1 MHIAGAIHVEL
12 ADVAA
17 AGEAVGLD
25 AETARFVVHL
35 RTESELAAVVD
46 GDGSIDP
53 VAIGATVLDFHGCL
67 HLRYFHSRVRFPS
80 DIYRITGRLDIPPA
94 NRTIHIYNTNADRMP
109 IGCR

>member
-25 AETARFVVHL
+25 AETARLVVHL
-35 RTESELAAVVD
+35 RHESKLAAVVD

-53 VAIGATVLDFHGCL
+53 VAVGAAPLNLYGCL
-67 HLRYFHSRVRFPS
+67 HLRYFPSRVRFPS

-94 NRTIHIYNTNADRMP
+94 NRTIHIYNTNADVMP
-109 IGCR
+109 IECR